1 MKRIR
6 TLLAPPFAT
15 RGFTLIE
22 LMITIVILAILATI
36 AVPSFTSTIT
46 GNQIVSQTN
55 ALVSALMLAR
65 SEATKRGQRVSVCGN
80 DGSNGCSGNASWNNG
95 WIVFTDS
102 DGNGAIDAGTDQI
115 IQLTDTA
122 NASLSTVGTNPT
134 VTYQSSGS
142 IAAANAF
149 TITKSGCGSKQKR
162 VLTIGVSG
170 LTRIDKQDCP

>member
-1 MKRIR
+1 
-6 TLLAPPFAT
+6 
-15 RGFTLIE
+15 
-22 LMITIVILAILATI
+22 MIN
-36 AVPSFTSTIT
+36 
-46 GNQIVSQTN
+46 GNQIVAQTN

-80 DGSNGCSGNASWNNG
+80 DGSSVCSGNSTWNNG

-102 DGNGAIDAGTDQI
+102 DGNGTIDAGTDQI

-122 NASLSTVGTNPT
+122 NTSLSTTGTNPV

-142 IAAANAF
+142 IVTANTF
-149 TITKSGCGSKQKR
+149 TIAKSGCGSKQKR
-162 VLTIGVSG
+162 VLTIGISG